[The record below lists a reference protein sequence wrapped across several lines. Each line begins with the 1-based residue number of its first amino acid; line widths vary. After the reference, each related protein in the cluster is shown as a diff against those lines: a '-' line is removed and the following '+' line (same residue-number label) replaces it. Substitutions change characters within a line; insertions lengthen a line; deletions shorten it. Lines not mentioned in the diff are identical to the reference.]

1 MKNIYKT
8 AMFGAFMAV
17 ALVSCDSNFETFET
31 DGYTGAPAAI
41 EAASVTAE
49 SLPGQIKLNWNI
61 PENPQYDYIQI
72 KYHDPWT
79 DKDVTKIVSKYAGSL
94 LVDKTLQRFGDYTF
108 TLQTFNANHEAGP
121 ITEIKARSG
130 AYPTSV
136 TVKSKTEVKLTAD
149 QLSTNAQEPSEGP
162 IKNLIDNN
170 VSTFFHTRWSSPLI
184 SLPHYIEVDF
194 NEEHQNFLI
203 WTQNRQWSQA
213 CPSEVE
219 LQISNDK
226 ANWKTIATL
235 NGLPT
240 GGSEEYTS
248 DYVQAPE
255 KFKYFRYN
263 VTKTAG
269 NTSYFNLAE
278 FKFYDVT
285 LSVYDPENEPLN
297 E

>member
-1 MKNIYKT
+1 MNNIYKT
-8 AMFGAFMAV
+8 AMLGAFMAV
-17 ALVSCDSNFETFET
+17 ALVSCDAKFETFET

-41 EAASVTAE
+41 EASSVTSEA
-49 SLPGQIKLNWNI
+49 LPGQIKIKWTV
-61 PENPQYDYIQI
+61 PDNPQYDYIQI
-72 KYHDPWT
+72 KYRDLW
-79 DKDVTKIVSKYAGSL
+79 KNEDVTKIVSKYTDSL
-94 LVDKTLQRFGDYTF
+94 LIDKTLQRLGDYTF

-121 ITEIKARSG
+121 VTEVKARSG

-136 TVKSKTEVKLTAD
+136 TVKSKTEVKLTAE
-149 QLSTNAQEPSEGP
+149 QLSTNAQEPTEGP

-170 VSTFFHTRWSSPLI
+170 VSTFFHTRWSSPQ
-184 SLPHYIEVDF
+184 LPLPQYIEVDF
-194 NEEHQNFLI
+194 NEEHQVFLV

-226 ANWKTIATL
+226 ENWKTVSVI

-248 DYVQAPE
+248 PYVQTEE

-278 FKFYDVT
+278 FKFYDVE
-285 LSVYDPENEPLN
+285 LSVYDPENESQN
-297 E
+297 